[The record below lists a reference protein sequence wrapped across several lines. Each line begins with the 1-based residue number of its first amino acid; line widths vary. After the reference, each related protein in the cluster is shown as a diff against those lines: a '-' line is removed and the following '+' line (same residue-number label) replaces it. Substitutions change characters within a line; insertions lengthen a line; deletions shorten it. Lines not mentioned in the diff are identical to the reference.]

1 MKKNFTLSIM
11 CFLMVAS
18 IFAQDRRC
26 ATMENLEYR
35 KQLDPQLEQRMTEI
49 ENFTQAKIQAL
60 ENNPN
65 AYRVDGSIITIPV
78 VVHVLYTNSTENISV
93 AQIQSQLDVLNEDFR
108 RTNPDADNTWSQA
121 ADTQIEFC
129 LSTVDPNGNATTG
142 ITRKSTTRS
151 DWGANDEAKRSS
163 SGGIDPWNTAEYL
176 NMWIVPK
183 MTTTSGGQTINLLG
197 YAQFPGGSAATDGLV
212 MIYNAFGRTGAVS
225 SPYDGGRTTTHE
237 IGHYFNLRH
246 IWGDSNCGN
255 DFVSDTPTHQTSNY
269 GCPTGQTSCSSTDMV
284 ENYMDYTNDSC
295 MNLFTQGQKTRMRAV
310 LEAGG
315 ARRTLALSDKCGAT
329 GTTPTCTDGIQ
340 NGDETGIDCGGS
352 SCAPCQTGTQYCDSQ
367 GNNANDEYISRVQ
380 VGTINNTSGAQLY
393 SDFTSVST
401 DLDTGSSYTLT
412 VTPTWTGSSY
422 SEGYAAWID
431 YNDDGDFTDAGEQIF
446 SLAASSVTP
455 ASGSFTVPTGTA
467 SGDKR
472 LRVSMKYNGVPTSCE
487 AFSYGEVEDYTVNIT
502 TGVADTVKPVI
513 TLTGSATINLTVGD
527 TYSELGATATD
538 NIDGNLTSSIVIT
551 GTVNTNTAGT
561 YTRNYNVSDAAGNPA
576 DQVSRSIV
584 VSPASTTGCS
594 GAISSFPY
602 NEGFESSFGAWTQGT
617 GDDFN
622 WTRQSGATPSSNT
635 GPSSASEGSQYIFM
649 ESSSPNYSTKRAILN
664 SPCFDL
670 NGESQATFT
679 FAYHMY
685 GTTAMGSL
693 AVEASSNN
701 GSSWA
706 SVWSVSGNQGNAW
719 ETASV
724 DLSAYA
730 GGTVQL
736 RFNGVTGTTWQGDMA
751 VDAVSLSTSGGS
763 TGTTTDVSLSI
774 TFDNYPEETSWTITD
789 GSNSV
794 VASGGT
800 YGNQADG
807 STLNLNETLP
817 AGCYSFTISDV
828 YGDGICCSYGNGSYS
843 LTDGGNVLVSGS
855 SFTSSETTTFCVGG
869 ASSATYSY
877 AASTVETLDNQ
888 FKLYPNPV
896 KQTLNV
902 SLIGLE
908 AQRFEIKNLLG
919 QTVLQGRYTNSIN
932 VSKLQDGMYVLQ
944 LHIGEKTKVKK
955 FIKH

>member
-11 CFLMVAS
+11 CFFMVVS

-26 ATMENLEYR
+26 AAMENLEYR

-60 ENNPN
+60 ENNSS

-78 VVHVLYTNSTENISV
+78 VVHVLYRNSTENISL

-108 RTNPDADNTWSQA
+108 RTNPDADNSWSQA

-142 ITRKSTTRS
+142 ITRKSTTRQ
-151 DWGANDEAKRSS
+151 DWNANDDAKRSS

-176 NMWIVPK
+176 NMWVVPK

-197 YAQFPGGSAATDGLV
+197 YAQFPGGSAATDGII
-212 MIYNAFGRTGAVS
+212 MIYNAFGRTGAVTA
-225 SPYDGGRTTTHE
+225 PFDGGRTTTHE

-255 DFVSDTPTHQTSNY
+255 DFVSDTPTHQTSNS
-269 GCPTGQTSCSSTDMV
+269 GCPIGQTSCSSTDMPQ
-284 ENYMDYTNDSC
+284 NYMDYTNDSC

-315 ARRTLALSDKCGAT
+315 ARRTLALSDKCGAVAA
-329 GTTPTCTDGIQ
+329 PTCTDGIQ
-340 NGDETGIDCGGS
+340 NGTETGVDCGGS
-352 SCAPCQTGTQYCDSQ
+352 CTPCQTGTQYCDSQ

-380 VGTINNTSGAQLY
+380 VGAINNASGAQLY

-401 DLDTGSSYTLT
+401 NLDSGSSYTLT
-412 VTPTWTGSSY
+412 VTPAWTGSTY

-446 SLAASSVTP
+446 SLAASTVTS

-487 AFSYGEVEDYTVNIT
+487 AFSYGEVEDYTVNISA
-502 TGVADTVKPVI
+502 GVADTVKPVI

-527 TYSELGATATD
+527 TYNELGATATD
-538 NIDGNLTSSIVIT
+538 NIDGNLTSSIVTT

-594 GAISSFPY
+594 GAISAFPY
-602 NEGFESSFGAWTQGT
+602 NEGFESSFGAWTQAS

-635 GPSSASEGSQYIFM
+635 GPSSASAGSQYIFM
-649 ESSSPNYSTKRAILN
+649 ESSSPNYSAKRAILN

-670 NGESQATFT
+670 NGESQATFE

-701 GSSWA
+701 GSSWT

-719 ETASV
+719 AAASV
-724 DLSAYA
+724 DLSAYV

-763 TGTTTDVSLSI
+763 TGTSTDVTLSI

-807 STLNLNETLP
+807 STLNISETLP

-855 SFTSSETTTFCVGG
+855 SFTSSATTAFCVGG

-888 FKLYPNPV
+888 FKVYPNPV
-896 KQTLNV
+896 KQTLNI

-908 AQRFEIKNLLG
+908 AQRFEVKNLLG

-932 VSKLQDGMYVLQ
+932 VAKLQEGMYVLQ
-944 LHIGEKTKVKK
+944 LHIGEKTKIKK

>member
-11 CFLMVAS
+11 CFFMVVS

-26 ATMENLEYR
+26 AAMENLEYR

-60 ENNPN
+60 ENNSSAN
-65 AYRVDGSIITIPV
+65 RVDGSIITIPV
-78 VVHVLYTNSTENISV
+78 VVHVLYRNSTENISL

-108 RTNPDADNTWSQA
+108 RTNPDADNSWSQA

-142 ITRKSTTRS
+142 ITRKSTTRQ
-151 DWGANDEAKRSS
+151 DWNANDDAKRSS

-176 NMWIVPK
+176 NMWVVPK

-197 YAQFPGGSAATDGLV
+197 YAQFPGGSAATDGII
-212 MIYNAFGRTGAVS
+212 MIYNAFGRTGAVTA
-225 SPYDGGRTTTHE
+225 PFDGGRTTTHE

-255 DFVSDTPTHQTSNY
+255 DFVSDTPTHQTSNS
-269 GCPTGQTSCSSTDMV
+269 GCPIGQTSCSSTDMPQ
-284 ENYMDYTNDSC
+284 NYMDYTNDSC

-315 ARRTLALSDKCGAT
+315 ARRTLALSDKCGAVAA
-329 GTTPTCTDGIQ
+329 PTCTDGIQ
-340 NGDETGIDCGGS
+340 NGTETGVDCGGS
-352 SCAPCQTGTQYCDSQ
+352 CTPCQTGTQYCDSQ

-401 DLDTGSSYTLT
+401 NLNTGASYTLT
-412 VTPTWTGSSY
+412 VTPTWTGSTY

-431 YNDDGDFTDAGEQIF
+431 YNNDGDFTDAGEQIF
-446 SLAASSVTP
+446 SKAASSVTP

-487 AFSYGEVEDYTVNIT
+487 AFSYGEVEDYTVNISA
-502 TGVADTVKPVI
+502 GVADTVKPVI

-527 TYSELGATATD
+527 TYNELGATATD
-538 NIDGNLTSSIVIT
+538 NIDGNLTSSIVTT

-594 GAISSFPY
+594 GAISAFPY
-602 NEGFESSFGAWTQGT
+602 NEGFESSFGAWTQAS

-635 GPSSASEGSQYIFM
+635 GPSSASAGSQYIFM
-649 ESSSPNYSTKRAILN
+649 ESSSPNYSAKRAILN

-670 NGESQATFT
+670 NGESQATFE

-701 GSSWA
+701 GSSWTN
-706 SVWSVSGNQGNAW
+706 VWSVSGNQGNAW
-719 ETASV
+719 ATASV
-724 DLSAYA
+724 DLSAYV

-736 RFNGVTGTTWQGDMA
+736 RFNGITGTTWQGDMA

-763 TGTTTDVSLSI
+763 TGTSTDVTLSI

-807 STLNLNETLP
+807 STLNISETLP

-855 SFTSSETTTFCVGG
+855 SFTSSATTAFCVGG

-877 AASTVETLDNQ
+877 AASTLETLDNQ
-888 FKLYPNPV
+888 FKVYPNPV
-896 KQTLNV
+896 KQTLNI

-908 AQRFEIKNLLG
+908 AQRFEVKNLLG

-932 VSKLQDGMYVLQ
+932 VAKLQEGMYVLQ
-944 LHIGEKTKVKK
+944 LHIGEKTKIKK